1 MFSVLKQLIESHCK
15 QKKILMAFK
24 ICIEEITTSNHSNHD
39 IFTICQLAETRVFVF
54 TLFNSVK

>member
-1 MFSVLKQLIESHCK
+1 
-15 QKKILMAFK
+15 MAFK
-24 ICIEEITTSNHSNHD
+24 ICMEEITTSNHSNHD